1 VIWTFAILAAAAG
14 QEPPALPSPL
24 SLPEALRIFRERGF
38 DLLLADQQVQ
48 SAQGDLQTAGA
59 IPNPQLSGSL
69 GESTAVA
76 QLELAVGKEL
86 RQ

>member
-1 VIWTFAILAAAAG
+1 MIWTFAILAAAAG

-38 DLLLADQQVQ
+38 DLLLFVQ
-48 SAQGDLQTAGA
+48 DLS
-59 IPNPQLSGSL
+59 IYW
-69 GESTAVA
+69 TAVA

>member
-1 VIWTFAILAAAAG
+1 MIWTFAILAAAAG

-38 DLLLADQQVQ
+38 DLLLFVL
-48 SAQGDLQTAGA
+48 DLS
-59 IPNPQLSGSL
+59 IYW
-69 GESTAVA
+69 TAVA